1 VKGSIVDALL
11 ELPMIYVIVSVLLV
25 ALVLVG
31 SSLRSMPT
39 EIQTHLDP
47 TNAGMNRAGEE
58 QVVIGGFPGASTA
71 ATSASTAIPALRI
84 TYPGQGETVL
94 KADSIVL
101 RWAFSGGILSSDN
114 TAKIDEGPT
123 SAPPE
128 VPMKLT
134 VNGRE
139 TFTLDKASRL
149 RKSLNLRGLDA
160 GEYSMA
166 LSTGRGLHTEVTFV
180 VVDIP
185 AGLDNSG
192 ALKGERQ
199 VLRALPSDVLL
210 RRLGE
215 RRIPAVRRQMIEQ
228 ILEDRQ

>member
-1 VKGSIVDALL
+1 
-11 ELPMIYVIVSVLLV
+11 MITLQK
-25 ALVLVG
+25 
-31 SSLRSMPT
+31 SMRV
-39 EIQTHLDP
+39 Q
-47 TNAGMNRAGEE
+47 
-58 QVVIGGFPGASTA
+58 
-71 ATSASTAIPALRI
+71 PA
-84 TYPGQGETVL
+84 P
-94 KADSIVL
+94 
-101 RWAFSGGILSSDN
+101 
-114 TAKIDEGPT
+114 
-123 SAPPE
+123 PPE

-185 AGLDNSG
+185 AGLDNPG